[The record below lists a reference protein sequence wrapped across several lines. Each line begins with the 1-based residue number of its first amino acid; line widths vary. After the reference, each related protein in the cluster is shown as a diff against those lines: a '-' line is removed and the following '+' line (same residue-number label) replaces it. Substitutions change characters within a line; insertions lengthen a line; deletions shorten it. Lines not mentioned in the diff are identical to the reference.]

1 MRNRLGLKQLNNIM
15 EHISDGVVALDGDW
29 RYTYVNARAARMLQ
43 KESAQDLIGKHI
55 WTEYPEGVG
64 QPFHQAYLK
73 AYQTQQVIVF
83 EEYYPPWD
91 QWFENRIYPSEDGLT
106 IYFTDITERQKSEN
120 ALQDSEAHLR
130 TLIEAL
136 PDLVWLKD
144 VDGVYLNCNLKFE
157 QLFGAKEAEIIGK
170 TDYDFVEKELA
181 DSFREHDKAAMRSG
195 KPTLNEE
202 DVIYASDNHRELLET
217 IKTPMFALDGTLM
230 GVLGVSRDI
239 TERRKTEE
247 ILRRSQKMDAV
258 GQLTGG
264 IAHDFNNLLG
274 IILGN
279 LELLEPYVNGDDKAV
294 KRVKTIEGAGLR
306 AAQLTRQLLS
316 YSRKEASL
324 ESVIKINQVISE
336 MAELISRSL
345 TPQIEINYKISK
357 DLWFTKVDPGDL
369 KDALLN
375 LCINA
380 RDSMAGH
387 GHITIETHNVNLD
400 ETNFIPK
407 AGISP
412 GQYIEVIISDTG
424 EGIPSEHIDRIFEP
438 FFTTKDRGK
447 GTGLGLAMVYAFVKR
462 SAGYIKCNSE
472 VGVGTTF
479 RIYLPRDKSDK
490 TDNEQGDKQ
499 YEAIPFSK
507 ETILVVDDERAL
519 MELAKDMLESL
530 GYRVLTAC
538 NGKRALEQLTH
549 TPEVELLFSDVV
561 MPNGMNGY
569 ELAEQATAIQ
579 HDLRVLLT
587 SGIDGNIEPRKNQ
600 ARFNTNLLS
609 KPYRKADLAKQ
620 VRSLLDDLKQRV
632 APTVQ

>member
-1 MRNRLGLKQLNNIM
+1 MRNSLELRQLNNIL
-15 EHISDGVVALDGDW
+15 ERVSDGVVALDGDW

-43 KESAQDLIGKHI
+43 KENAQDLIGKHI

-144 VDGVYLNCNLKFE
+144 VDGAYLNCNLKFE

-181 DSFREHDKAAMRSG
+181 DFFREHDKAAMRSG

-202 DVIYASDNHRELLET
+202 EVIYASDNHKELLET
-217 IKTPMFALDGTLM
+217 IKTPIFALDGSLM

-279 LELLEPYVNGDDKAV
+279 LELLEPYVNGDEKAV
-294 KRVKTIEGAGLR
+294 KRVQTIEGAGLR

-387 GHITIETHNVNLD
+387 GHITIEAHNVNLD
-400 ETNFIPK
+400 ETNCIPK

-479 RIYLPRDKSDK
+479 RIYLPRDTSDK
-490 TDNEQGDKQ
+490 TVNEQGDNQ
-499 YEAIPFSK
+499 YETISYSK
-507 ETILVVDDERAL
+507 ETILVVDDENAL

-538 NGKRALEQLTH
+538 NGKRALEQLTQ
-549 TPEVELLFSDVV
+549 TPEIDLLFSDVV

-587 SGIDGNIEPRKNQ
+587 SGVNENIEPYKNQ
-600 ARFNTNLLS
+600 ARFYTNLLS

-620 VRSLLDDLKQRV
+620 VRSLLDDLKQTV
-632 APTVQ
+632 ATVVQ

>member
-1 MRNRLGLKQLNNIM
+1 MSNRLGLKQLNNIM

-43 KESAQDLIGKHI
+43 KENAQDLIGKHI

-73 AYQTQQVIVF
+73 AYRTQQVIVF

-202 DVIYASDNHRELLET
+202 EVIYASDNHKEILET

-247 ILRRSQKMDAV
+247 ILLRSQKMDAV

-387 GHITIETHNVNLD
+387 GHITIEAHNVNLD
-400 ETNFIPK
+400 ETNFISK
-407 AGISP
+407 VGIRP

-424 EGIPSEHIDRIFEP
+424 EGIQSEHLDRIFEP

-490 TDNEQGDKQ
+490 AGNE
-499 YEAIPFSK
+499 
-507 ETILVVDDERAL
+507 
-519 MELAKDMLESL
+519 
-530 GYRVLTAC
+530 
-538 NGKRALEQLTH
+538 
-549 TPEVELLFSDVV
+549 
-561 MPNGMNGY
+561 
-569 ELAEQATAIQ
+569 
-579 HDLRVLLT
+579 
-587 SGIDGNIEPRKNQ
+587 
-600 ARFNTNLLS
+600 
-609 KPYRKADLAKQ
+609 
-620 VRSLLDDLKQRV
+620 
-632 APTVQ
+632 